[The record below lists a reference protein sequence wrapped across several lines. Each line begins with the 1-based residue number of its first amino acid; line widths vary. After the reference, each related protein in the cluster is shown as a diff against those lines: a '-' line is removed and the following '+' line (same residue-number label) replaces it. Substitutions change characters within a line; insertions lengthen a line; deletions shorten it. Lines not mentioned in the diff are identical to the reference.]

1 MRIPKSLLLHSNAAE
16 PAADKPAAD
25 KPVVAI
31 LTIEDDIQLFRG
43 NRSNFVDLIRT
54 GQQMGIVTYVVTVK
68 NLKLNA
74 ARIRGY
80 TYRKDTESWVKTWFP
95 RPTIIYNRIPQR
107 EDERLPHV
115 RRKLAAIAREPG
127 IRLFNR
133 RFFNKWSLF
142 QWLNVNSA
150 TKAYIPET
158 KKLTEPEVLSKLL
171 KKHRLLY
178 LKPVRGKAGVGIMT
192 VKVQP
197 EKQMPYRLQIQE
209 EKGSRTYHCSSLKS
223 LWAKVCS
230 QSTALG
236 EPYIAQQ
243 GIKLAAVNER
253 PFDLRAL
260 VQKNSRGK
268 WELTGFGARVA
279 GDTSITTHVPRG
291 GYIDDPEKLL
301 VSIFGQEKAGKVLGK
316 VRNTTLTLARQIER
330 SSHGGLCEMSMDL
343 GVDHSGH
350 VWFFEANSKPMKFD
364 EPHIRNKSLER
375 IFQYS
380 VFLHSHSL
388 QQDQK
393 GGVYR
398 ERHKRMSIA
407 ET

>member
-1 MRIPKSLLLHSNAAE
+1 MLRASRALL
-16 PAADKPAAD
+16 
-25 KPVVAI
+25 
-31 LTIEDDIQLFRG
+31 
-43 NRSNFVDLIRT
+43 
-54 GQQMGIVTYVVTVK
+54 
-68 NLKLNA
+68 
-74 ARIRGY
+74 
-80 TYRKDTESWVKTWFP
+80 YRKATDSWVKTWFP

-115 RRKLAAIAREPG
+115 KRKLAAIARDPD

-142 QWLNVNSA
+142 QWLHENSA

-171 KKHRLLY
+171 TKHRLLY

-197 EKQMPYRLQIQE
+197 EKKMPYRLQIQE
-209 EKGSRTYHCSSLKS
+209 EKGSKTYHCASLKTV
-223 LWAKVCS
+223 WAKVSS
-230 QSTALG
+230 QSEALG

-243 GIKLAAVNER
+243 GITLAAVNER

-279 GDTSITTHVPRG
+279 GDSSITTHVPRG
-291 GYIDDPEKLL
+291 GYIDDPQKLL
-301 VSIFGQEKAGKVLGK
+301 VSIFGQEKARKVLRK
-316 VRNTTLTLARQIER
+316 VKNTTLKVARQIER
-330 SSHGGLCEMSMDL
+330 SSDGSLCEMSMDL
-343 GVDHSGH
+343 GVDQTGH

-364 EPHIRNKSLER
+364 EPHIRNKSLQR

-380 VFLHSHSL
+380 VFLHRHGSRQEH
-388 QQDQK
+388 K
-393 GGVYR
+393 GGLHL
-398 ERHKRMSIA
+398 ERDKRMAIA
-407 ET
+407 ESR